1 MEWKN
6 VTMFYPTFCDL
17 KRYVVEVHAFK
28 TEWFIIIFKG
38 VRCKCNDRTNLS
50 CMENNRKVKKHV
62 LCKQPPRGRRE
73 INSIYF
79 FNTHSR
85 SCCARFIYFYIYI
98 TWKGIFNEE
107 KLGWFYPRH
116 ILRSLLKILS
126 DISWKMILFQR
137 RFAEKYFYFYI
148 IMCTDES
155 HTQFE
160 QECVWRK

>member
-1 MEWKN
+1 MIEHICRAWKTIEKWKN
-6 VTMFYPTFCDL
+6 MSCVNNHQEVYMKLTLYTFL
-17 KRYVVEVHAFK
+17 IHIPGLVVQDS
-28 TEWFIIIFKG
+28 FIF
-38 VRCKCNDRTNLS
+38 
-50 CMENNRKVKKHV
+50 
-62 LCKQPPRGRRE
+62 
-73 INSIYF
+73 
-79 FNTHSR
+79 
-85 SCCARFIYFYIYI
+85 I

-107 KLGWFYPRH
+107 KLGWFDPGHFNWMIH
-116 ILRSLLKILS
+116 ISLQKILS